1 MIDLEDPSEQDQK
14 KCSNNTNS
22 SAYAFDIQGLIQT
35 SKSAIQKIRK
45 STHQH
50 KTVMADNGSGDNDFF
65 PDPRPNGNGNGSIYL
80 NDVSRMS
87 SFPNGTPVSKIFFPR
102 CETDVINILQCAHS
116 VKKQVGIR
124 GTKHSMG

>member
-1 MIDLEDPSEQDQK
+1 
-14 KCSNNTNS
+14 
-22 SAYAFDIQGLIQT
+22 
-35 SKSAIQKIRK
+35 
-45 STHQH
+45 
-50 KTVMADNGSGDNDFF
+50 MADNGSGDNDFF
-65 PDPRPNGNGNGSIYL
+65 PDPRPGPDANGNGSGIYL

-102 CETDVINILQCAHS
+102 CEADVINILQSAHS